1 MMAVMCRRTVVVL
14 IPARRAITSSCR
26 PSAINTSTVCC
37 AGLYLESWELHI
49 RVDHSRISTDTLS
62 GAMADEVADLLLAIA
77 PWPGSARFVC
87 AAPDVATALW
97 HDLMAAS
104 DELNDH

>member
-14 IPARRAITSSCR
+14 IPARRAIASSCR

-77 PWPGSARFVC
+77 PWPGSAGLSVLR
-87 AAPDVATALW
+87 PTWRPRSGMTSWL
-97 HDLMAAS
+97 HRT
-104 DELNDH
+104 N